1 MNQMNYQLFFCD
13 LEKVKLETDDIE
25 KSFFLTTQQLIH
37 LFGSLKKTFFLKKTV
52 ASILVG
58 CVPTCVY
65 LCVCVRLCAWV
76 CTVYVCVWKYVCL
89 KKREMNGVRI
99 VCVCSGVTCDMV
111 MSILGRHVY

>member
-1 MNQMNYQLFFCD
+1 MNYQLFFCD
-13 LEKVKLETDDIE
+13 LEKVKLETGDIE
-25 KSFFLTTQQLIH
+25 KKFFSDNAAAYSSFWKFEEN
-37 LFGSLKKTFFLKKTV
+37 FFLKNTV

-58 CVPTCVY
+58 CVPTCAF
-65 LCVCVRLCAWV
+65 VRLG
-76 CTVYVCVWKYVCL
+76 VYMCVWKYVCL

>member
-13 LEKVKLETDDIE
+13 LEKVKLETGAIE
-25 KSFFLTTQQLIH
+25 KKFFSDNAAAYSSFWKFEEN
-37 LFGSLKKTFFLKKTV
+37 FFLKKNCSFYPRRMR
-52 ASILVG
+52 AYM
-58 CVPTCVY
+58 CVFVR
-65 LCVCVRLCAWV
+65 VCAFVRLG
-76 CTVYVCVWKYVCL
+76 VYVCVWKYVCL